1 MVEFAG
7 NWNVVKDL
15 SSIKTGIT
23 VHAENNT
30 FYVSNLNLGKS
41 VSISMGD
48 FVFDSYKYRNEILYT
63 LLSKVNGVEKKEHLY
78 LDSKACELIDQLCES
93 NRLLY

>member
-1 MVEFAG
+1 MTFTG
-7 NWNVVKDL
+7 NWNVVEDL

-30 FYVSNLNLGKS
+30 FYVSNLDLCKS
-41 VSISMGD
+41 VDISMGD
-48 FVFDSYKYRNEILYT
+48 FISDSYKYRNEILYT
-63 LLSKVNGVEKKEHLY
+63 LLSKVNGMDEKEHLY
-78 LDSKACELIDQLCES
+78 LDSKACESIDQLCES

>member
-1 MVEFAG
+1 MVAFAG

-15 SSIKTGIT
+15 STIKTGIT
-23 VHAENNT
+23 VHAENKT
-30 FYVSNLNLGKS
+30 FYVSNLDSGKS
-41 VSISMGD
+41 IDISMGD
-48 FVFDSYKYRNEILYT
+48 FVSDSYKYRNEILYT
-63 LLSKVNGVEKKEHLY
+63 LLSKVNGVEEKEHLY

>member
-1 MVEFAG
+1 MTFAG
-7 NWNVVKDL
+7 NWNVVEDL

-30 FYVSNLNLGKS
+30 FYVSNLDLGKS
-41 VSISMGD
+41 IDISMGD
-48 FVFDSYKYRNEILYT
+48 FVSDSYKYRNEILYT
-63 LLSKVNGVEKKEHLY
+63 LLSKVNGMDEKEHLY
-78 LDSKACELIDQLCES
+78 LDSKACDLIDQLCES